1 MAEFDASK
9 LRMPN
14 LRILGQD
21 TRPLFADAK
30 GDKDNGQLP
39 PALAA
44 HAGFNRVFQNGKL
57 TFGLMAPFKG
67 YPDTPIPDVS
77 DLVKNAKL
85 AEEAGFAALWM
96 RDVPFYDPYF
106 GDVGQGQDPI
116 ALLGALTGQTK
127 EIALG
132 TAGLILPE
140 RNPIHIAQ
148 AAATLEI
155 MSQGRFLLGMASG
168 DRKSEYKNFGRKWE
182 EHGEIFKEG
191 WNLTKTLLETPKR
204 PHFNSEYYNNLNG
217 TLDFIPQLEQQL
229 PMVAIGRCRQDL
241 DWLANNADAWIW
253 HGVAED
259 ETAQIVAKLQD
270 LNQDGYWH
278 PFGYQNFVE
287 LLEDPDAPCQLY
299 NKIYLRGGAKSLAQF
314 WKQQRKQGLAH
325 VIISLKPSNRPAAD
339 CIRDLHDYVFDEVN
353 QD

>member
-1 MAEFDASK
+1 MAEFDASELKIPK
-9 LRMPN
+9 LQ
-14 LRILGQD
+14 ILGKD
-21 TRPLFADAK
+21 TQPLFADAK
-30 GDKDNGQLP
+30 GKQAGGQFP
-39 PALAA
+39 PALAT
-44 HAGFNRVFQNGKL
+44 HPGFSRVFHKGRL

-67 YPDTPIPDVS
+67 YPDTPVPDIS
-77 DLVKNAKL
+77 DLIKNAKL

-96 RDVPFYDPYF
+96 RDIPFYDPYF

-116 ALLGALTGQTK
+116 ALLGALVGQTTD
-127 EIALG
+127 IALG
-132 TAGLILPE
+132 TAGLIIPE
-140 RNPIHIAQ
+140 RHPIHVAQ

-155 MSQGRFLLGMASG
+155 MSRNRFMLGLVSG
-168 DRKSEYKNFGRKWE
+168 DRKSEYKNFGRKWDE
-182 EHGEIFKEG
+182 RGEVFKEG
-191 WNLTKTLLETPKR
+191 WGLTKSLLENPTGT
-204 PHFNSEYYNNLNG
+204 HFSGNYYSNLNG
-217 TLDFIPQLEQQL
+217 TLDFIPRLDHQL
-229 PMVAIGRCRQDL
+229 PMIAIGRCRQDL
-241 DWLANNADAWIW
+241 DWLANKADAWIW

-314 WKQQRKQGLAH
+314 WKQQCKQGLSH
-325 VIISLKPSNRPAAD
+325 VIISLKPSSRPAED